1 MKSSTSN
8 TNSRVL
14 VTSIHVSNAKSDR
27 YVDWLTFVFCEYRKT
42 LANFQDVQQIRFRWF
57 TRTLTYTH
65 ARLPY
70 TTPKKHGK
78 YTYIQNGTVHTPRA
92 LNYFLRWLRVLNL
105 WEITCVWVFVCV
117 MLYLYLKLLLRANFK
132 TAPRQQ
138 QQTKLQCSKLNS
150 TKKEATALHVR
161 LYNSLYNPR
170 IIIKIKRKSIKPCNV
185 CEMRSLPSS
194 SLLPPRLLLTQLEL
208 CCPNKP
214 LSFSHGMSTHVLH
227 RTMNLVADIFQTQ
240 VDFSRKM
247 DRTNLLMDLHAYVR
261 NMRRWPQ

>member
-1 MKSSTSN
+1 MFNK
-8 TNSRVL
+8 
-14 VTSIHVSNAKSDR
+14 
-27 YVDWLTFVFCEYRKT
+27 FVFDGSHELSHIHTRTVALYHPKKAWQVHKHIHTKWHRSHTTRIKLLFT
-42 LANFQDVQQIRFRWF
+42 LATCFEFVR
-57 TRTLTYTH
+57 
-65 ARLPY
+65 
-70 TTPKKHGK
+70 K
-78 YTYIQNGTVHTPRA
+78 
-92 LNYFLRWLRVLNL
+92 
-105 WEITCVWVFVCV
+105 TCVWVFVFV

-214 LSFSHGMSTHVLH
+214 LSFSHGMSTH
-227 RTMNLVADIFQTQ
+227 MCCIG
-240 VDFSRKM
+240 
-247 DRTNLLMDLHAYVR
+247 
-261 NMRRWPQ
+261 RWI